1 MKRSAVSL
9 VLCTLVT
16 TSASAFAQSA
26 PAPAQSAPAPA
37 TSRNAPL
44 SESLTGAAKADY
56 DASKLLR
63 DKGDFAGAY
72 ARLGQAYVESNDPR
86 ILFNMAICAR
96 DMHDYARM
104 RTLLVR
110 YKREGSA
117 SMTPGEKSRVDAALA
132 DIPKRVGALGL
143 TVSEANATVNVDGE
157 AVGTTPLDDRVYLNP
172 GQHKLTVSK
181 PGFQPVEQLV
191 AVTAGSDMPFT
202 VHLQAEIPST
212 HSSTLDGNGEQATET
227 RPVVHEGATGPG
239 HATTSNAK
247 TIGLVVGGA
256 GVAGIALGTVFGL
269 LASSKWSQA
278 KNDCGHGCPNGSP
291 ARSEENEASTDGTVS
306 TIAFAIGGVA
316 LATGLVLYL
325 TAPATPPAETAS
337 RWTLL
342 ASGGAG
348 RGDLTLQ
355 GVW

>member
-16 TSASAFAQSA
+16 SSASAFAQSA

-44 SESLTGAAKADY
+44 SESLTGAAKTDFA
-56 DASKLLR
+56 ASHVLM
-63 DKGDFAGAY
+63 DKGDFAAAYTKLAQAY
-72 ARLGQAYVESNDPR
+72 AESNDPR

-96 DMHDYARM
+96 GMHDYARM

-110 YKREGSA
+110 YKREGSE
-117 SMTPGEKSRVDAALA
+117 SMTPGEKSQVDAALT
-132 DIPKRVGALGL
+132 DVPKRVGTLRL
-143 TVSEANATVNVDGE
+143 TVSEANATVDADGE
-157 AVGTTPLDDRVYLNP
+157 TVGTTPLDDRVYLNP

-202 VHLQAEIPST
+202 VNLQAEIPST
-212 HSSTLDGNGEQATET
+212 HASTFDVNGEQTPET
-227 RPVVHEGATGPG
+227 PPVAHEGATGRG

-256 GVAGIALGTVFGL
+256 GVAGIALGTIFGL

-291 ARSEENEASTDGTVS
+291 ARSEQNEASTDGTVS

-348 RGDLTLQ
+348 CGELTLR
-355 GVW
+355 GTW